1 MAKTGTNI
9 KNYDN
14 SPDMGNVD
22 YVVEWQ
28 KPTERNGYT
37 WYRLYASGWITM
49 GFIKQWNGAWNV
61 TSLPHE
67 MLNDKYT
74 IVGSGYRTDGSPY
87 QGFVCFK
94 DYTTTSVNIWFSDDS
109 SSNAGYARILV
120 EGLAKI

>member
-37 WYRLYASGWITM
+37 WYRLYASGWIIISGQT
-49 GFIKQWNGAWNV
+49 Q
-61 TSLPHE
+61 
-67 MLNDKYT
+67 NDKTNYDLPKTMSDTNYT
-74 IVGSGYRTDGSPY
+74 VIGGINGGKSSTFYSSDYRCYPVSQTQIYINALNNGNVKTYCYLVMGY
-87 QGFVCFK
+87 
-94 DYTTTSVNIWFSDDS
+94 I
-109 SSNAGYARILV
+109 A
-120 EGLAKI
+120 